1 MSVLFS
7 DVSTNQG
14 IIDKFATFWKIVF
27 SKLLK
32 SGVDVEDFRFFIV
45 TIFPLGNV
53 IPPPPTAL
61 AEIFTAITCH
71 HLWDY
76 FHYSPLERIVKK
88 YFDGDPEMEAL
99 VQEYKSDLRSYNSKM
114 KIIDYI
120 EPKLDDHTTKYDLR
134 YYCPVEWK
142 ITQSL
147 ANNTL
152 NYLSY
157 MWGMFSFHYFEPDP
171 PSTSSLECVCKFEG
185 SSSITWRV
193 PSYLIPQLI
202 NKVKDDTRF
211 FQKHHGILKVTVAG
225 QCVYEQQAAIDNT
238 LVSSN
243 IKYFS

>member
-1 MSVLFS
+1 MHCTPLIR
-7 DVSTNQG
+7 DVIMQVG
-14 IIDKFATFWKIVF
+14 RCHRKFCRPEILSRWQKF
-27 SKLLK
+27 
-32 SGVDVEDFRFFIV
+32 
-45 TIFPLGNV
+45 LGN
-53 IPPPPTAL
+53 
-61 AEIFTAITCH
+61 
-71 HLWDY
+71 
-76 FHYSPLERIVKK
+76 IVA
-88 YFDGDPEMEAL
+88 F
-99 VQEYKSDLRSYNSKM
+99 
-114 KIIDYI
+114 
-120 EPKLDDHTTKYDLR
+120 HTTKYDLR

-147 ANNTL
+147 ADNTL

-171 PSTSSLECVCKFEG
+171 PSTSSLECVCKLEG